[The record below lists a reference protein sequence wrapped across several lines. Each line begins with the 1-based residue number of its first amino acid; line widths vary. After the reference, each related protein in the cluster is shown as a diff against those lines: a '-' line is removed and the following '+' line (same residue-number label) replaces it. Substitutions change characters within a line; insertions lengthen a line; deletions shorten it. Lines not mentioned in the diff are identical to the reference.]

1 MLLGSIAIIGTFA
14 ISALT
19 ILKSDSNKQEQ
30 QPIIINNNIHE
41 TDVSAEINKIHEE
54 LLQMT
59 HDKAIDNDLYDLN
72 KEIAECINKI
82 N

>member
-41 TDVSAEINKIHEE
+41 TDVSAEINKIHKE

-59 HDKAIDNDLYDLN
+59 HDKTIDNDLHDLS